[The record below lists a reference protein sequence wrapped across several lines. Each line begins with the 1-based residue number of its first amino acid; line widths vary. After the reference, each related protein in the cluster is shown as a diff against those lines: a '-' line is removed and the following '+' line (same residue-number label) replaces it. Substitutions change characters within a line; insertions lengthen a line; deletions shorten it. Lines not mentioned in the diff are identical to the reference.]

1 MVASFHPGSP
11 LVDGKA
17 SLADAPGPGRASSV
31 AFLARDAGPS
41 IAHADEQALQR
52 ALARPAQTLPGGFL
66 LRSLG
71 LQSYLPTWR
80 AMRAFTDTR
89 GPDTPDEIWLL
100 EHLPVYTLGQAADP
114 SHVLDPG
121 AIPVV
126 PTDRGGQVS
135 YHGPGQ
141 AVVYCL
147 FDLRRRRWMVR
158 ETVQRLEEAVIRTLA
173 RHGVVGLR
181 RPSAP
186 GVYVGAPHAR
196 AGAKVSALG
205 LKVRNGCTYHG
216 VSINVDMDLRPFAG
230 INPCGYRGLESVDL
244 ATLGVHALPDAV
256 AMCFATELAMLAE
269 DLERAQGAGPCPG
282 GHPQPRSS

>member
-1 MVASFHPGSP
+1 MA
-11 LVDGKA
+11 A
-17 SLADAPGPGRASSV
+17 SLQSGSLGANRPETLAGIVTAQTARAALSS
-31 AFLARDAGPS
+31 ATSAG
-41 IAHADEQALQR
+41 EQALRQ
-52 ALARPAQTLPGGFL
+52 ALAQPAQTLPGGLL

-71 LQSYLPTWR
+71 LQSYLPTWK
-80 AMRAFTDTR
+80 AMRAFTDSRT
-89 GPDTPDEIWLL
+89 PDTPDEIWLL

-114 SHVLDPG
+114 AHVLDPG

-126 PTDRGGQVS
+126 ATDRGGQVS

-147 FDLRRRRWMVR
+147 LDLRRRRWLVR
-158 ETVQRLEEAVIRTLA
+158 ETVHRLEEAVIRTLA

-181 RPSAP
+181 RPGAP
-186 GVYVGAPHAR
+186 GIYVGAPHPR

-216 VSINVDMDLRPFAG
+216 VSINVDMDLSPFSG
-230 INPCGYRGLESVDL
+230 INPCGYRGLDSVDL
-244 ATLGVHALPDAV
+244 AALGVHALPDAV

-269 DLERAQGAGPCPG
+269 DLERSQAGAGAPTRTP
-282 GHPQPRSS
+282 

>member
-1 MVASFHPGSP
+1 MVASIHPGFP
-11 LVDGKA
+11 LATRAARVSGLVTPEPV
-17 SLADAPGPGRASSV
+17 SAPPGAC
-31 AFLARDAGPS
+31 AG
-41 IAHADEQALQR
+41 EQALRQ
-52 ALARPAQTLPGGFL
+52 ALARPGQALPGGL
-66 LRSLG
+66 VLRSLG
-71 LQSYLPTWR
+71 LQSYEPTWR

-89 GPDTPDEIWLL
+89 GPQTPDEIWLL

-114 SHVLDPG
+114 AHVLDPG
-121 AIPVV
+121 SIPVV
-126 PTDRGGQVS
+126 ATDRGGQVS

-147 FDLRRRRWMVR
+147 LDLRRRRWMVR

-181 RPSAP
+181 RPGAP
-186 GVYVGAPHAR
+186 GIYVGAPHPR

-216 VSINVDMDLRPFAG
+216 VSINVDMDLSPFAG
-230 INPCGYRGLESVDL
+230 INPCGYPGLDSVDL
-244 ATLGVHALPDAV
+244 ATLGVHALPETV

-269 DLERAQGAGPCPG
+269 DLERAPTGAAPG
-282 GHPQPRSS
+282 HVSPPIRTP

>member
-1 MVASFHPGSP
+1 M
-11 LVDGKA
+11 
-17 SLADAPGPGRASSV
+17 
-31 AFLARDAGPS
+31 
-41 IAHADEQALQR
+41 
-52 ALARPAQTLPGGFL
+52 
-66 LRSLG
+66 
-71 LQSYLPTWR
+71 
-80 AMRAFTDTR
+80 
-89 GPDTPDEIWLL
+89 
-100 EHLPVYTLGQAADP
+100 YTLGQAADP

-196 AGAKVSALG
+196 AGAKISALG

-269 DLERAQGAGPCPG
+269 DLERAQGAGAG
-282 GHPQPRSS
+282 GHSQLRSS

>member
-1 MVASFHPGSP
+1 MA
-11 LVDGKA
+11 A
-17 SLADAPGPGRASSV
+17 SLQSGSLGANRPETLAGIVTAQTARAALSS
-31 AFLARDAGPS
+31 ATSAG
-41 IAHADEQALQR
+41 EQALRQ
-52 ALARPAQTLPGGFL
+52 ALAQPAQTLPGGLL

-71 LQSYLPTWR
+71 LQSYLPTWK
-80 AMRAFTDTR
+80 AMRAFTDSRT
-89 GPDTPDEIWLL
+89 PDTPDEIWLL

-114 SHVLDPG
+114 AHVLDPG

-126 PTDRGGQVS
+126 ATDRGGQVS

-147 FDLRRRRWMVR
+147 LDLRRRRWLVR
-158 ETVQRLEEAVIRTLA
+158 ETVHRLEEAVIRTLA

-181 RPSAP
+181 RPGAP
-186 GVYVGAPHAR
+186 GIYVGAPHPR

-216 VSINVDMDLRPFAG
+216 VSINVDMDLSPFSG
-230 INPCGYRGLESVDL
+230 INPCGYRGLDSVDL

-269 DLERAQGAGPCPG
+269 DLERAQTGAGAPTRTP
-282 GHPQPRSS
+282 

>member
-1 MVASFHPGSP
+1 MA
-11 LVDGKA
+11 A
-17 SLADAPGPGRASSV
+17 SLQSGPLGASRPETLAGIVTPQTARAPLSSSPS
-31 AFLARDAGPS
+31 AG
-41 IAHADEQALQR
+41 EQALRQ
-52 ALARPAQTLPGGFL
+52 ALAQPAQTLPGGLL

-71 LQSYLPTWR
+71 LQSYLPTWK
-80 AMRAFTDTR
+80 AMREFTDAR
-89 GPDTPDEIWLL
+89 HPDTPDEIWLL

-114 SHVLDPG
+114 AHVLDPG
-121 AIPVV
+121 AIPVIA
-126 PTDRGGQVS
+126 TDRGGQVS
-135 YHGPGQ
+135 FHGPGQ

-147 FDLRRRRWMVR
+147 LDLRRRRWLVR
-158 ETVQRLEEAVIRTLA
+158 ETVHRLEEAVIRTLA

-181 RPSAP
+181 RPGAP
-186 GVYVGAPHAR
+186 GIYVGAPHPR

-216 VSINVDMDLRPFAG
+216 VSINVDMDLSPFSG

-269 DLERAQGAGPCPG
+269 DLERSQAGASPPSRT
-282 GHPQPRSS
+282 P